1 MLSVLVVRSF
11 VRKASGSALLKAS
24 SLLLG
29 FLTSILLARTLG
41 PDEFGRY
48 VFAFS
53 VISLAALPV
62 GTALNQFVMRESAR
76 AFALDSPALIKGLIK
91 RSYVWVSSI
100 GLLVCVSLWCWVNA
114 QSDDTTLVWGLPI
127 IPLMALVA
135 LRTELLRGAGLIL
148 KSQWPDMVLR
158 PLSFVVLTCG
168 LMVTNAL
175 TAATVL
181 VAYGAALVIT
191 LFTIVRLFRSGIATE
206 KYRETQAEFDDGRWI
221 SSMPWFIAISAI
233 GASSTLSGAIILGL
247 VGTDVS
253 QVAAFQLGL
262 SFSALVGL
270 PLVIVNLVVG
280 PQITQWWEAGDK
292 DACVALLSKM
302 TRLAAGVS
310 LVGGALVLYMPEI
323 ILSVFYGDTYEYGVK
338 TLQVLVVSQMLNV
351 AFGPVGLAL
360 TLSGFE
366 RQAFTGQLAGLLVSL
381 SITVMLVGEWGAVG
395 AAVGAFAGLL
405 VWNIW
410 MAFQVRR
417 QWGGPFL
424 FLLSGV
430 GRDK

>member
-1 MLSVLVVRSF
+1 MLSVLVARDLL
-11 VRKASGSALLKAS
+11 RKAGGSAVLKAS

-62 GTALNQFVMRESAR
+62 GTALNQFIMRESAR

-91 RSYVWVSSI
+91 RSFVWVPSI
-100 GLLVCVSLWCWVNA
+100 GLLVCVSLWCWVSGR
-114 QSDDTTLVWGLPI
+114 SDDATFIWGLPI

-148 KSQWPDMVLR
+148 QSQWPDMVLR

-168 LMVTNAL
+168 LMITSAL
-175 TAATVL
+175 TAVTAL
-181 VAYGAALVIT
+181 VAYGLALVVT
-191 LFTIVRLFRSGIATE
+191 LCTVVWLFRSGIATK
-206 KYRETQAEFDDGRWI
+206 KYRETQAEFDDGRWLR
-221 SSMPWFIAISAI
+221 SMPWFMAISAI
-233 GASSTLSGAIILGL
+233 GAGSTLSGAIILGL
-247 VGTDVS
+247 VNADVS

-292 DACVALLSKM
+292 DSCVALLSQM
-302 TRLAAGVS
+302 TRLAACVS
-310 LVGGALVLYMPEI
+310 LVGGAAVLYLPEI
-323 ILSVFYGDTYEYGVK
+323 ILGVFYGDAYEYGVK
-338 TLQVLVVSQMLNV
+338 TLQVLVVSQMVNV

-366 RQAFTGQLAGLLVSL
+366 RQAFTGQLVGLMMSL
-381 SITVMLVGEWGAVG
+381 SVTVMLVGECGAAG

-417 QWGGPFL
+417 HWGGPFL
-424 FLLSGV
+424 FLARGV
-430 GRDK
+430 GRHK

>member
-1 MLSVLVVRSF
+1 MLSVLVARDLL
-11 VRKASGSALLKAS
+11 RKAGGSAVLKAS

-62 GTALNQFVMRESAR
+62 GTALNQFIMRESAR

-91 RSYVWVSSI
+91 RSFVWVPSI
-100 GLLVCVSLWCWVNA
+100 GLLVCVSLWCWVSGR
-114 QSDDTTLVWGLPI
+114 SDDATFIWGLPI

-148 KSQWPDMVLR
+148 QSQWPDMVLR

-168 LMVTNAL
+168 LMITSAL
-175 TAATVL
+175 TAVTAL
-181 VAYGAALVIT
+181 VAYGLALVIT
-191 LFTIVRLFRSGIATE
+191 LCTVVWLFRSGIATK
-206 KYRETQAEFDDGRWI
+206 KYRETQAEFDDGRWLR
-221 SSMPWFIAISAI
+221 SMPWFMAISAI
-233 GASSTLSGAIILGL
+233 GAGSTLSGAIILGL
-247 VGTDVS
+247 VNADVS

-270 PLVIVNLVVG
+270 PLVIVNIVVG

-292 DACVALLSKM
+292 DSCIALLSQM
-302 TRLAAGVS
+302 TRVAACVS
-310 LVGGALVLYMPEI
+310 LVGGAAVLYLPEI
-323 ILSVFYGDTYEYGVK
+323 ILGVFYGDAYEYGVK
-338 TLQVLVVSQMLNV
+338 TLQVLVVSQMVNV

-366 RQAFTGQLAGLLVSL
+366 RQAFTGQLVGLMMSL
-381 SITVMLVGEWGAVG
+381 SVTVMLVGEYGAAG

-417 QWGGPFL
+417 HWGGPFL
-424 FLLSGV
+424 FLASGV
-430 GRDK
+430 GGDR

>member
-1 MLSVLVVRSF
+1 MLSVLVARDLL
-11 VRKASGSALLKAS
+11 RKAGGSAVLKAS

-62 GTALNQFVMRESAR
+62 GTALNQFIMRESAR

-91 RSYVWVSSI
+91 RSFVWVPSI
-100 GLLVCVSLWCWVNA
+100 GLLVCVSLWCWVSGR
-114 QSDDTTLVWGLPI
+114 SDDATFVWGLPI

-148 KSQWPDMVLR
+148 QSQWPDMVLR

-168 LMVTNAL
+168 LMITSAL
-175 TAATVL
+175 TAVTAL
-181 VAYGAALVIT
+181 VAYGLALVVT
-191 LFTIVRLFRSGIATE
+191 LCTVVWLFRSGIATK
-206 KYRETQAEFDDGRWI
+206 KYRETQAEFDDGRWLR
-221 SSMPWFIAISAI
+221 SMPWFMAISAI
-233 GASSTLSGAIILGL
+233 GAGSTLSGAIILGL
-247 VGTDVS
+247 VNADVS

-270 PLVIVNLVVG
+270 PLVIVNIVVG

-292 DACVALLSKM
+292 DSCIALLSQM
-302 TRLAAGVS
+302 TRVAACVS
-310 LVGGALVLYMPEI
+310 LVGGAAVLYLPEI
-323 ILSVFYGDTYEYGVK
+323 ILGVFYGDAYEYGVE
-338 TLQVLVVSQMLNV
+338 TLQVLVVSQMVNV

-366 RQAFTGQLAGLLVSL
+366 RQAFTGQLLGLMMSL
-381 SITVMLVGEWGAVG
+381 SVTVILVGECGAAG

-417 QWGGPFL
+417 HWGGPFL
-424 FLLSGV
+424 FLASGV
-430 GRDK
+430 GGDR

>member
-1 MLSVLVVRSF
+1 MLSVLVARDLL
-11 VRKASGSALLKAS
+11 RKAGGSAVLKAS

-62 GTALNQFVMRESAR
+62 GTALNQFIMRESAR

-91 RSYVWVSSI
+91 RSFVWVPSI
-100 GLLVCVSLWCWVNA
+100 GLLVCVSLWCWVSGR
-114 QSDDTTLVWGLPI
+114 SDDATFMWGLPI

-135 LRTELLRGAGLIL
+135 LCTELLRGAGLIL
-148 KSQWPDMVLR
+148 QSQWPDMVLR

-168 LMVTNAL
+168 LMITSAL
-175 TAATVL
+175 TAVTAL
-181 VAYGAALVIT
+181 VAYGLALVVT
-191 LFTIVRLFRSGIATE
+191 LCTVVWLFRSGIATK
-206 KYRETQAEFDDGRWI
+206 KYRETQAEFDDGRWLR
-221 SSMPWFIAISAI
+221 SMPWFMAISAI
-233 GASSTLSGAIILGL
+233 GAGSTLSGAIILGL
-247 VGTDVS
+247 VNADVS

-270 PLVIVNLVVG
+270 PLVIVNIVVG

-292 DACVALLSKM
+292 DSCIALLSQM
-302 TRLAAGVS
+302 TRVAACVS
-310 LVGGALVLYMPEI
+310 LVGGAAVLYLPEI
-323 ILSVFYGDTYEYGVK
+323 ILGVFYGDAYEYGVK
-338 TLQVLVVSQMLNV
+338 TLQVLVVSQMVNV

-366 RQAFTGQLAGLLVSL
+366 RQAFTGQLVGLMMSL
-381 SITVMLVGEWGAVG
+381 SVTVMLVGEYGAAG

-417 QWGGPFL
+417 HWGGPFL
-424 FLLSGV
+424 FLASGV

>member
-1 MLSVLVVRSF
+1 MLSILVVRDLL
-11 VRKASGSALLKAS
+11 RKAGGSAVLKAS

-62 GTALNQFVMRESAR
+62 GTALNQFIMRESAR

-91 RSYVWVSSI
+91 RSFVWVPSI
-100 GLLVCVSLWCWVNA
+100 GLLVCVSLWCWVSGR
-114 QSDDTTLVWGLPI
+114 SDDATFMWGLPI

-148 KSQWPDMVLR
+148 QSQWPDMVLR

-168 LMVTNAL
+168 LMITSAL
-175 TAATVL
+175 TAVTAL
-181 VAYGAALVIT
+181 VAYGLALVVT
-191 LFTIVRLFRSGIATE
+191 LCTVVWLFRSGIATK
-206 KYRETQAEFDDGRWI
+206 KYRETQAEFDDGRWLR
-221 SSMPWFIAISAI
+221 SMPWFMAISAI
-233 GASSTLSGAIILGL
+233 GAGSTLSGAIILGL
-247 VGTDVS
+247 VNANVS

-270 PLVIVNLVVG
+270 PLVIVNIVVG

-292 DACVALLSKM
+292 DSCIALLSQM
-302 TRLAAGVS
+302 TRVAACVS
-310 LVGGALVLYMPEI
+310 LVGGAAVLYLPEI
-323 ILSVFYGDTYEYGVK
+323 ILGVFYGDAYEYGVK
-338 TLQVLVVSQMLNV
+338 TLQVLVVSQMVNV

-366 RQAFTGQLAGLLVSL
+366 RQAFTGQLVGLMMSL
-381 SITVMLVGEWGAVG
+381 SVTVILVGECGAAG

-417 QWGGPFL
+417 HWGGPFL
-424 FLLSGV
+424 FLASGV

>member
-1 MLSVLVVRSF
+1 MLSVLVARDLL
-11 VRKASGSALLKAS
+11 RKAGGSAVLKAS

-62 GTALNQFVMRESAR
+62 GTALNQFIMRESAR

-91 RSYVWVSSI
+91 RSFVWVPSI
-100 GLLVCVSLWCWVNA
+100 GLLVCVSLWCWVSGR
-114 QSDDTTLVWGLPI
+114 SDDATFVWGLPI

-148 KSQWPDMVLR
+148 QSQWPDMVLR

-168 LMVTNAL
+168 LMITSAL
-175 TAATVL
+175 TAVTAL
-181 VAYGAALVIT
+181 VAYGLALVVT
-191 LFTIVRLFRSGIATE
+191 LCTVVWLFRSGIATK
-206 KYRETQAEFDDGRWI
+206 KYRETQAEFDDGRWLR
-221 SSMPWFIAISAI
+221 SMPWFMAISAI
-233 GASSTLSGAIILGL
+233 GAGSTLSGAIILGL
-247 VGTDVS
+247 VNADVS

-270 PLVIVNLVVG
+270 PLVIVNIVVG

-292 DACVALLSKM
+292 DSCVALLSQM
-302 TRLAAGVS
+302 TRLAACVS
-310 LVGGALVLYMPEI
+310 LVGGAAVLYLPEI
-323 ILSVFYGDTYEYGVK
+323 ILGVFYGDAYEYGVK
-338 TLQVLVVSQMLNV
+338 TLQVLVVSQMVNV

-366 RQAFTGQLAGLLVSL
+366 RQAFTGQLVGLMMSL
-381 SITVMLVGEWGAVG
+381 SVTVMLVGEYGAAG

-417 QWGGPFL
+417 HWGGPFL
-424 FLLSGV
+424 FLASGV

>member
-206 KYRETQAEFDDGRWI
+206 RYRETQAEFDDGRWI
-221 SSMPWFIAISAI
+221 SSMPWFMAISAI

>member
-1 MLSVLVVRSF
+1 MLSVLVVQSLL
-11 VRKASGSALLKAS
+11 RKASGSALLKAS

-29 FLTSILLARTLG
+29 FFTSILLARTLG
-41 PDEFGRY
+41 PNEFGRY

-62 GTALNQFVMRESAR
+62 GTALNQFVMRETAR

-100 GLLVCVSLWCWVNA
+100 GLLVCGSLWWWSSA
-114 QSDDTTLVWGLPI
+114 LSSGTALMWGLPI

-135 LRTELLRGAGLIL
+135 LRTELLRGAGFIL

-158 PLSFVVLTCG
+158 PLSFVVLTCV
-168 LMVTNAL
+168 LMITGAL
-175 TAATVL
+175 TVVTAL

-191 LFTIVRLFRSGIATE
+191 LFIVVRLFRSGISTK
-206 KYRETQAEFDDGRWI
+206 KYRETPAEFDDKRWI
-221 SSMPWFIAISAI
+221 KSMPWFMAISAI
-233 GASSTLSGAIILGL
+233 GAGSTLSGAIILGL
-247 VGTDVS
+247 IDTDVS

-262 SFSALVGL
+262 SFSALIGL

-292 DACVALLSKM
+292 DACVALIAQM

-310 LVGGALVLYMPEI
+310 VVGGALMLYIPEI
-323 ILSVFYGDTYEYGVK
+323 ILGVFYGDGYEYGVK
-338 TLQVLVVSQMLNV
+338 TLQVLVVSQMINV

-360 TLSGFE
+360 TMSGFE
-366 RQAFTGQLAGLLVSL
+366 RQAFTGQLAGFLVSVL
-381 SITVMLVGEWGAVG
+381 ITVMLVGEWGAMG

-410 MAFQVRR
+410 MASQVRR
-417 QWGGPFL
+417 HWGGPFL
-424 FLLSGV
+424 FIVRGV
-430 GRDK
+430 GRER

>member
-1 MLSVLVVRSF
+1 MPSVLVVRSF
-11 VRKASGSALLKAS
+11 VRKASGSALLKAC

-206 KYRETQAEFDDGRWI
+206 RYRETQAEFDDGRWI